1 MVESVPLLVA
11 FSAGL
16 LSFLSPCVL
25 PLVPSYVTF
34 VTGLSL
40 DEEERELTP
49 PAVRRA
55 AVLHSLAFI
64 GGFSVVFVVLGA
76 SATAAGQ
83 FFREHQIAIRKVGG
97 VLVVLFGLY
106 LLGLL
111 PLRFLSLERRV
122 HLGDKP
128 VGYLG
133 TALVGV
139 AFAAGWTPCIGPIL
153 GTILTLAATAE
164 QVRTGV
170 LLLAVYA
177 LGLGLPFF
185 LASIGTTSFLTLF
198 GRFKRFLRP
207 VSLISGGLLVVV
219 GVLIFTNYLALL
231 STYLNRLLL
240 PLLPFIGNNI

>member
-34 VTGLSL
+34 ITGVSL
-40 DEEERELTP
+40 DETETHLTA

-64 GGFSVVFVVLGA
+64 AGFSLVFIALGA
-76 SATAAGQ
+76 SATAIGQ
-83 FFREHQIAIRKVGG
+83 LFREHQGAVRKAGG
-97 VLVVLFGLY
+97 VLVVLLGLY
-106 LLGLL
+106 LMGAL
-111 PLRFLSLERRV
+111 PLRFLDPDRRL

-133 TALVGV
+133 TLLVGV
-139 AFAAGWTPCIGPIL
+139 TFAAGWTPCIGPIL
-153 GTILTLAATAE
+153 GTILTLAATAD
-164 QVRTGV
+164 RARAGV
-170 LLLAVYA
+170 LLLATYA
-177 LGLGLPFF
+177 VGLALPFF
-185 LASIGTTSFLTLF
+185 LASLGTTSFLTLF
-198 GRFKRFLRP
+198 DRFRRFLRP
-207 VSLISGGLLVVV
+207 VSLVSGALLVVV
-219 GVLIFTNYLALL
+219 GVLVFTNYLAIL

-240 PLLPFIGNNI
+240 PLLPFIGSNI

>member
-34 VTGLSL
+34 ITGLSL
-40 DEEERELTP
+40 DEVERKLTP
-49 PAVRRA
+49 PAVRRTA
-55 AVLHSLAFI
+55 ALHSLAFI
-64 GGFSVVFVVLGA
+64 AGFSLVFVVLGA

-83 FFREHQIAIRKVGG
+83 FFREQQIVIRKVGG

-106 LLGLL
+106 LAGLL
-111 PLRFLSLERRV
+111 PLRFLSLDRRV
-122 HLGDKP
+122 HLGVKP
-128 VGYLG
+128 VGYVG

-153 GTILTLAATAE
+153 GTILTLAATGE
-164 QVRTGV
+164 QVHTGV
-170 LLLAVYA
+170 MLLAVYA
-177 LGLGLPFF
+177 TGLGLPFF

-198 GRFKRFLRP
+198 SRFKRLLRP
-207 VSLISGGLLVVV
+207 VSLLSGGLLVLV
-219 GVLIFTNYLALL
+219 GVLIFTNYLAIL

-240 PLLPFIGNNI
+240 PLLPFIGENI